1 MLYLVFDKLILRED
15 PGMLTLNTSS
25 SQAKKKRKEKEKEIK
40 TKKKKFVHCVVL
52 NLLAK
57 I

>member
-25 SQAKKKRKEKEKEIK
+25 SQAKKKRKEKEKEK
-40 TKKKKFVHCVVL
+40 SGSCGRKKKIGCD
-52 NLLAK
+52 
-57 I
+57 

>member
-25 SQAKKKRKEKEKEIK
+25 RQTKKKRKEKEKEIK
-40 TKKKKFVHCVVL
+40 TKN
-52 NLLAK
+52 NLY
-57 I
+57 IV

>member
-25 SQAKKKRKEKEKEIK
+25 SQAKKKIKEKEKEIK
-40 TKKKKFVHCVVL
+40 TKN
-52 NLLAK
+52 NLC
-57 I
+57 IV

>member
-25 SQAKKKRKEKEKEIK
+25 SQAKKKRKEKKKKIK
-40 TKKKKFVHCVVL
+40 TKN
-52 NLLAK
+52 NLY
-57 I
+57 IV

>member
-25 SQAKKKRKEKEKEIK
+25 SQAKNKRKEKEKEIK
-40 TKKKKFVHCVVL
+40 TKN
-52 NLLAK
+52 NLY
-57 I
+57 IV

>member
-40 TKKKKFVHCVVL
+40 TKN
-52 NLLAK
+52 NLY
-57 I
+57 IV